1 MENTQLNNTK
11 RWKAYLEKMIE
22 YQNHKNPSN
31 TSFISLNGYIVPL
44 LSMKNTYS
52 PDKFRKLKKM
62 DNTVTKDGKN
72 LLL

>member
-11 RWKAYLEKMIE
+11 RWKDYLEKMIK
-22 YQNHKNPSN
+22 YQNHTVKTGHP
-31 TSFISLNGYIVPL
+31 TFISLNGYIVPL
-44 LSMKNTYS
+44 PKNTYS
-52 PDKFRKLKKM
+52 PDKIRKLKKM